1 MMPYERRAK
10 RLLDHRTGTGQGGI
24 DRISITAFKG
34 KLHTCIGLIIV
45 QPIAKA
51 EPKITEFNTG
61 LTAGASDR
69 EAGSS
74 VGEGE

>member
-1 MMPYERRAK
+1 MPYERRAK
-10 RLLDHRTGTGQGGI
+10 RLLDQRTGTRQGGV
-24 DRISITAFKG
+24 DRVSITAFEG

-61 LTAGASDR
+61 LAAGASDR
-69 EAGSS
+69 EAGCS
-74 VGEGE
+74 VGERE